1 MSYIKV
7 KDLNIFAGNNT
18 LIVEFMKEVEK
29 DTY

>member
-7 KDLNIFAGNNT
+7 KDLNIFAGNNI